1 MGFEPKPI
9 QTPLPIWIGG
19 NTPAAHRRV
28 VRFGNAFHAAFE
40 PLRVVSEQW
49 AQIQAECVRVG
60 RDPKELR
67 LSLRVFL
74 DPAGAMPP
82 DKSIQGTADE
92 MLARIAEL
100 KAIGVDH
107 VLLDPVARGGPQARM
122 DAIRAF
128 MENIAPHA

>member
-1 MGFEPKPI
+1 MPV
-9 QTPLPIWIGG
+9 WIGG

-40 PLRVVSEQW
+40 PLSVVSEQW